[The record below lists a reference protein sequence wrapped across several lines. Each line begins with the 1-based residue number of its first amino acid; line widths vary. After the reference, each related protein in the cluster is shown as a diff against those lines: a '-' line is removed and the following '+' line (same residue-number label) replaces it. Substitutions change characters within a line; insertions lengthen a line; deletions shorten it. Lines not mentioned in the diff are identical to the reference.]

1 MASSS
6 CYDNET
12 PSQWHTSYELE
23 ITAKLDRFVIE
34 SIPARFWIASGF
46 GVQSIFGDEFKGLV
60 LGING
65 LLLLLM
71 DGRIGDNFWFPKQTS
86 NIYSKLIYEERQ

>member
-1 MASSS
+1 MIRTLLGKLILSPNAKIKTIYFKNSGFFLASSS

-46 GVQSIFGDEFKGLV
+46 GVQSIFGDEV
-60 LGING
+60 YG
-65 LLLLLM
+65 LL
-71 DGRIGDNFWFPKQTS
+71 
-86 NIYSKLIYEERQ
+86 